1 MLPRTTMINIKAQGP
16 PSIFKGVPREKGMMR
31 STNRRMKM
39 GIQNKL
45 QVNGSLN
52 NHEEILVSKG

>member
-1 MLPRTTMINIKAQGP
+1 MLPRTKMINIKAQGP
-16 PSIFKGVPREKGMMR
+16 PSIFKGVPREKGMMC
-31 STNRRMKM
+31 STNRRMIM

-45 QVNGSLN
+45 QVNGSLD